1 MNRLRGQSGRLEH
14 GFTLVEVVIAMAL
27 TIAVMGAV
35 FGLLL
40 RGQRSFQREPEITE
54 LNQNARAGVD
64 MISRDLV
71 MAGYKT
77 PVTSAVLWAD
87 GGDINPDEITVVF
100 ADPDVPLCEPLKCD
114 SLGAGPCGT
123 IEESAVLLIDPETL
137 DPLQARPD
145 EAYSEGMILFA
156 LETGDCN
163 GDGEMGMYPFEVS
176 LPPQMTRADR
186 GREILKIVHN
196 PGQSETELNLP
207 GGFNR
212 EVESDCAVIGRFRV
226 IQYRINPLPPAP
238 NPTLERRDLGTGE
251 PWIPVAKNI
260 ENLQFQYGTRNS
272 MNFLDVPVMPDPD
285 NFDTWITQVRF
296 SVVGRTESTNLE
308 GASEGVFSP
317 EDTHVRKTFATTV
330 GLRNVI
336 LAAELKSSGPS

>member
-40 RGQRSFQREPEITE
+40 GGQRSFQREPEIAD
-54 LNQNARAGVD
+54 LNQNARVGVD
-64 MISRDLV
+64 MISRDLI

-100 ADPDVPLCEPLKCD
+100 ADPNVPLCEPLKCG
-114 SLGAGPCGT
+114 SLGAGPCNT
-123 IEESAVLLIDPETL
+123 IGKSSVLNIDPETL

-176 LPPQMTRADR
+176 RPPMMTNAS
-186 GREILKIVHN
+186 GRPTLKIVHN

-212 EVESDCAVIGRFRV
+212 QVEPDCAVIGRFRV

-238 NPTLERRDLGTGE
+238 NPTLERRDLANGVL
-251 PWIPVAKNI
+251 WIPVAKNI

-272 MNFLDVPVMPDPD
+272 TNFLDVPVMPDPD

-330 GLRNVI
+330 GLRNMI
-336 LAAELKSSGPS
+336 LAAELKSSGPT

>member
-1 MNRLRGQSGRLEH
+1 VLIAMFL
-14 GFTLVEVVIAMAL
+14 TVVI
-27 TIAVMGAV
+27 MGAV
-35 FGLLL
+35 FGLLQ
-40 RGQRSFQREPEITE
+40 RGQRGFQREPEISE
-54 LNQNARAGVD
+54 LNQNARVGVD

-100 ADPDVPLCEPLKCD
+100 ADPNVPLSKPRRCSPQ
-114 SLGAGPCGT
+114 GAGSSGGAGGGGACNT
-123 IEESAVLLIDPETL
+123 ISESSVINIEPETL
-137 DPLQARPD
+137 DPLQAYP
-145 EAYSEGMILFA
+145 EYAYSEGMILFA

-163 GDGEMGMYPFEVS
+163 EDGAMGMYPFEVS
-176 LPPQMTRADR
+176 RPPQMTHAD
-186 GREILKIVHN
+186 GRPTLQIIHN
-196 PGQSETELNLP
+196 PGRQETGLNLP
-207 GGFNR
+207 NGFNR
-212 EVESDCAVIGRFRV
+212 QVEPDCAIIGRFRV

-238 NPTLERRDLGTGE
+238 NPTLERRDLSNGE

-260 ENLQFQYGTRNS
+260 ENLQFQYAAGTS
-272 MNFLDVPVMPDPD
+272 TSFLDVPTMPDPE
-285 NFDTWITQVRF
+285 NVETWITQVRF

-330 GLRNVI
+330 SLRNTI
-336 LAAELKSSGPS
+336 LAAEFKLSGPS